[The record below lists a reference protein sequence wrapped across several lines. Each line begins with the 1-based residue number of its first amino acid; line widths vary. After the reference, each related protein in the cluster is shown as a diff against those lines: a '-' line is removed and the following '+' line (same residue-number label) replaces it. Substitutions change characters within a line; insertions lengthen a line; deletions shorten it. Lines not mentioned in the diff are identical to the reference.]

1 MPKNHLTLY
10 IDTELIDLAKATG
23 MNISAEFNEWMK
35 IRMNKLE
42 ENKKEPK
49 DVDMLIAEHRAEIM
63 KLQSQAEI
71 KAMQSEKDKEINI
84 IISDVVDNILKEKKD
99 GDAEGQGQL
108 VGMTWPQIITYRS
121 TGLMFLVKKRMNKI
135 LTLTEAEQILTDEIK
150 KRGIEI

>member
-42 ENKKEPK
+42 ENKEEPK